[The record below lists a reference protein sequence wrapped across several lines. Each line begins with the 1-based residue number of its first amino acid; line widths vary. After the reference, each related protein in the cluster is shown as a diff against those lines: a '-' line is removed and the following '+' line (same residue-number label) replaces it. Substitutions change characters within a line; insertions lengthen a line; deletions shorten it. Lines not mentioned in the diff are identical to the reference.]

1 MKTVLLSLIL
11 SFPLLLKAYEVI
23 PKFDDP
29 EVLNDIVSQAVELEE
44 VVVHRDGQ
52 VSIKLHEPLRRS
64 PYTGDGWGIVYHTN
78 GKIKS
83 LRQLE
88 KGMNHGCVV
97 YWDEN
102 GQKIEES
109 IFQSGLLDGLQK
121 KWHKNGTQSSE
132 IIWKNNTMHGLA
144 SMWYDNGVKMSKGT
158 LKGGKLKQL

>member
-1 MKTVLLSLIL
+1 M
-11 SFPLLLKAYEVI
+11 
-23 PKFDDP
+23 
-29 EVLNDIVSQAVELEE
+29 
-44 VVVHRDGQ
+44 HRDGQ

-109 IFQSGLLDGLQK
+109 IFQSGLLDGIQK

-144 SMWYDNGVKMSKGT
+144 IMWYDNGVKMSGY
-158 LKGGKLKQL
+158 LKRRKVKRIFCNMVRECKKANRNKLQGRK